1 MYSSEDL
8 ERFYFQYQTE
18 AMPKGISIEQFCSH
32 NKVPYNIFYKWY
44 KDTRNKIV
52 EVKVEGLPASA
63 QEEQKQEIP
72 SQEPSSTVT
81 FRHLY
86 SFCIQLFPN
95 GSFLKSIALQFSS
108 AM

>member
-18 AMPKGISIEQFCSH
+18 AMPKGISIEQFCSR

-52 EVKVEGLPASA
+52 EVKGMDFLPRLKKSRSRNALL
-63 QEEQKQEIP
+63 KN
-72 SQEPSSTVT
+72 
-81 FRHLY
+81 HL
-86 SFCIQLFPN
+86 
-95 GSFLKSIALQFSS
+95 LQ
-108 AM
+108 